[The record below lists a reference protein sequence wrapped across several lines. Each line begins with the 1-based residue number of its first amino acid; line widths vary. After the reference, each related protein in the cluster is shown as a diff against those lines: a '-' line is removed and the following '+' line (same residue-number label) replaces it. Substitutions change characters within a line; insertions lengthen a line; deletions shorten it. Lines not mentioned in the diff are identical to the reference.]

1 MKLRYLWKITLYNE
15 WKQGIRSFFN
25 VILYIVGITIIGLLV
40 YFVSLE
46 TDTKKSVERSIRKE
60 IKTLGS
66 ISMKGILQIFSIIQI
81 LIF

>member
-1 MKLRYLWKITLYNE
+1 MKLRYLWKITLDNE

-46 TDTKKSVERSIRKE
+46 TDTKKSVERSLRKE

-66 ISMKGILQIFSIIQI
+66 ISIKGILQIFSIIQI
-81 LIF
+81 LIY

>member
-1 MKLRYLWKITLYNE
+1 MNGNKE
-15 WKQGIRSFFN
+15 FEVFN

-66 ISMKGILQIFSIIQI
+66 ISIEGILQIFSIIQI

>member
-1 MKLRYLWKITLYNE
+1 MKLRYLWKITLDNE
-15 WKQGIRSFFN
+15 WKQGIGSFFN
-25 VILYIVGITIIGLLV
+25 VILYIVGSTIIGLLV

-66 ISMKGILQIFSIIQI
+66 ISV
-81 LIF
+81 

>member
-1 MKLRYLWKITLYNE
+1 METRNSK
-15 WKQGIRSFFN
+15 FFN

-66 ISMKGILQIFSIIQI
+66 ISIEGILQIFSIIQI